1 MQQKKCHCYVM
12 KKERVTIF
20 MRVVYLLLF
29 KYLKLT
35 MELRERQDKNI
46 NFEST
51 MTNLVITKNKSF
63 VGIVFEN
70 RIIFVVFEY
79 FNVLYRPR
87 KKYMFQVLEHGA
99 CAEHFSFCQQGFLR
113 NRICD
118 FNELKLF
125 GI

>member
-1 MQQKKCHCYVM
+1 M

-20 MRVVYLLLF
+20 KRVVYLLLF

-70 RIIFVVFEY
+70 RIIFIVFEY
-79 FNVLYRPR
+79 FNVLSSLN
-87 KKYMFQVLEHGA
+87 K
-99 CAEHFSFCQQGFLR
+99 
-113 NRICD
+113 NI
-118 FNELKLF
+118 
-125 GI
+125 